1 MGGDPL
7 QSKSKMTDLGK
18 SSFEEV
24 SSAERS
30 LGHLTLATSMEGQ
43 EAMECHQAETR
54 TGLWPITS
62 DESSGMK
69 SMGETCDMCSCLKH
83 LAAALTA
90 NISQKNLHTF
100 EMERCTEAR
109 IGGLRGENVHGENL
123 ALNYGFGSKAA
134 TVNTADSIL
143 KRWTEDEVDL
153 QWPQNGHLTQAQST
167 SAVRMLRRRDQMGG
181 HATLR
186 YARPGN
192 CNVGRYITGDK
203 MWWLDPVMQDT
214 SPCGPACPPDGCT

>member
-1 MGGDPL
+1 MNLLDLCVEQEGHSFSISSQIATGAVTTGGDLLP
-7 QSKSKMTDLGK
+7 SKSKMTELGK

-24 SSAERS
+24 SSTERS

-43 EAMECHQAETR
+43 EAMERHRAETR

-109 IGGLRGENVHGENL
+109 IGGLRG
-123 ALNYGFGSKAA
+123 
-134 TVNTADSIL
+134 
-143 KRWTEDEVDL
+143 
-153 QWPQNGHLTQAQST
+153 
-167 SAVRMLRRRDQMGG
+167 
-181 HATLR
+181 
-186 YARPGN
+186 
-192 CNVGRYITGDK
+192 
-203 MWWLDPVMQDT
+203 
-214 SPCGPACPPDGCT
+214 GPP

>member
-1 MGGDPL
+1 MSEFARLCGGARSLVLSISSQIATGAVTMGGDPL

-109 IGGLRGENVHGENL
+109 IGGLRG
-123 ALNYGFGSKAA
+123 
-134 TVNTADSIL
+134 
-143 KRWTEDEVDL
+143 
-153 QWPQNGHLTQAQST
+153 
-167 SAVRMLRRRDQMGG
+167 
-181 HATLR
+181 
-186 YARPGN
+186 
-192 CNVGRYITGDK
+192 
-203 MWWLDPVMQDT
+203 
-214 SPCGPACPPDGCT
+214 GPP